1 MGLLF
6 QPRRR
11 DPAPSPPGGAGGAPL
26 TDRLVVLR
34 LALEASVIGDTSRF
48 GDYFTE
54 DLTFTS
60 PHLALTSREA
70 AQRSFG
76 APEDTLT
83 DVHIVEHAV
92 ESFGDTMFAE
102 WTLDA
107 TFSGPLLFGD
117 DLLIEPTGE
126 RVRLRGASVAEFRGA
141 RIAEL
146 RHYFDDSELLDG
158 VPGVP
163 PHVRWSPSSL
173 VPRRRDA
180 RATRGQRR

>member
-1 MGLLF
+1 MGFLF

-11 DPAPSPPGGAGGAPL
+11 DDVSASAEVGHGPPL
-26 TDRLVVLR
+26 TDRLVVFR

-48 GDYFTE
+48 GDFFTE
-54 DLTFTS
+54 DLRFIG
-60 PHLALTSREA
+60 PHLAVTSREA

-76 APEDTLT
+76 GPEYALT
-83 DVHIVEHAV
+83 DVHVTERSV
-92 ESFGDTMFAE
+92 ESFGDTLFAE

-117 DLLIEPTGE
+117 DLLVEPTGGH
-126 RVRLRGASVAEFRGA
+126 VRLRGASVAEFRGT
-141 RIAEL
+141 RIAEF

-163 PHVRWSPSSL
+163 PHVRW
-173 VPRRRDA
+173 RRA
-180 RATRGQRR
+180 FPGAAST

>member
-11 DPAPSPPGGAGGAPL
+11 DQPAAAPGAAAGEPL
-26 TDRLVVLR
+26 GDRLVVFR
-34 LALEASVIGDTSRF
+34 LALEASIIGDTSRF

-60 PHLALTSREA
+60 PHLAVSSRES

-76 APEDTLT
+76 GPEYALT
-83 DVHIVEHAV
+83 DVRVVERAV
-92 ESFGDTMFAE
+92 ESVGDTMFAE
-102 WTLDA
+102 WLLDA
-107 TFSGPLLFGD
+107 IFSGPLLFGD
-117 DLLIEPTGE
+117 DLLVEPTGE
-126 RVRLRGASVAEFRGA
+126 RVCLRGASVAEFRGA
-141 RIAEL
+141 RIAAF

-163 PHVRWSPSSL
+163 PHVRWQRV
-173 VPRRRDA
+173 VPGVG
-180 RATRGQRR
+180 T